1 MIALTGGIAAGKST
15 VARRWRGHGAVIIDA
30 DALAR
35 EAVAPGSAGLEAIAE
50 RFGAEV
56 LDEHGTLDRGA
67 LGRRVFADEA
77 ERSALNAI
85 VHPEV
90 HRLYPESVARAR
102 DADPGALIVYDVPL
116 LGQARGRDEFG
127 LVVVVDAP
135 AQTRV
140 RRLVEHRGMT
150 EEEARERVA
159 AQLTDDERRALADIV
174 IDASGTLERTLEQAD
189 QVWSTVRSRASVGGA
204 E

>member
-15 VARRWRGHGAVIIDA
+15 VARRWREHGAVVIDA

-50 RFGAEV
+50 RFGPDVIDAS
-56 LDEHGTLDRGA
+56 GALDRGT
-67 LGRRVFADEA
+67 LGRRVFADEV
-77 ERSALNAI
+77 ERTALNAI

-90 HRLYPESVARAR
+90 RRLYREAIASAHA
-102 DADPGALIVYDVPL
+102 ADPHAVIVYDVPL
-116 LGQARGRDEFG
+116 LAEARARDEFG

-135 AQTRV
+135 AEERV
-140 RRLVEHRGMT
+140 RRLVAHRGMT
-150 EEEARERVA
+150 EHEARERVA
-159 AQLTDDERRALADIV
+159 AQITDDERRALADIV
-174 IDASGTLERTLEQAD
+174 LDASGTEQSTLEQAD
-189 QVWSTVRSRASVGGA
+189 AVWQTVRSRGSVGSA